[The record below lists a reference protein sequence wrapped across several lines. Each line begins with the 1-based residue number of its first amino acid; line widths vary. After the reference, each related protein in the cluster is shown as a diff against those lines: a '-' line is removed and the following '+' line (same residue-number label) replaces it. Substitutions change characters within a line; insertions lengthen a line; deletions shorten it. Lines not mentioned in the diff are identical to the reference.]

1 MDNNDNNNN
10 ANNCPPDLTKLPNYQ
25 KKRKIP
31 HPHTHTARPGF
42 RQYKM
47 LCSFQQTLQWRP
59 RTVVLV
65 REREREP
72 AAMELSSCVATH
84 RITPPI
90 APGVFPVVR
99 LKKKLLPY
107 DYHQDLAILGWK
119 SSVVSRSCKRS
130 SGIGGAESAALFFC
144 SRVKASLGGDSAFL
158 RSSSSSSSSSSGRL
172 CHGPWT
178 CLGVDSGRL
187 GSRINALGGGGG
199 GGEGDGVVQ
208 ARPTR
213 GIIQPV

>member
-1 MDNNDNNNN
+1 VDNNDNNNN
-10 ANNCPPDLTKLPNYQ
+10 ANNCPPDLTKLPNY
-25 KKRKIP
+25 KKKENSPP
-31 HPHTHTARPGF
+31 HPRSPARILRGQDALLLPENVAVALENCGA
-42 RQYKM
+42 
-47 LCSFQQTLQWRP
+47 
-59 RTVVLV
+59 
-65 REREREP
+65 RERARERKP
-72 AAMELSSCVATH
+72 AAMKLSSCVATH

-107 DYHQDLAILGWK
+107 LYHQDVAILGWK
-119 SSVVSRSCKRS
+119 SSVVSNSCKRS

-158 RSSSSSSSSSSGRL
+158 SSSSSSSSRGRL
-172 CHGPWT
+172 CYGLWT

-199 GGEGDGVVQ
+199 GGGGEGDGVVQ
-208 ARPTR
+208 ARAAR
-213 GIIQPV
+213 GILQPV